1 MNVLVIN
8 HHFQYDLEA
17 LLEANNGKHNVKEVS
32 PFYFYERSKQ
42 DLPLPI
48 FYRDGLEEYSLPQYQ
63 RHRAKWRKRLATVL
77 AELYYIF
84 PFDVIVSPH
93 YVYFYIY
100 DLPEVTE
107 QLGIPLIIC
116 QKETTRSRCFIE
128 KEAVVARKYFPFKAD
143 LMTVCGPDQVKFSLA
158 CGVPRKELI
167 ATGQPRFDF
176 YCRPERWLPRNKLG
190 LPEANG
196 KPTILFLT
204 YYLDCA
210 VTNTASYYR
219 PDLWREIRDQ
229 TEDVLVPV
237 AIKNGFNLVIKPHP
251 QHNPTDLERM
261 KDKIRTMSGPS
272 WGRSICFL
280 DGASDLRHV
289 IVHADIVVGFQT
301 TALLEAMVTGKNVI
315 YTFWTDTVLS
325 LKDEILPYH
334 TYEPMLQIARSP
346 LELKTLILNVPQALE
361 ADILDARKTAF
372 ESHLGPLD
380 GRASERFWDIV
391 ENYVE
396 NTPPATEQ
404 LVYRKQL
411 RASRIGFCQKELV
424 LARKRRFIFKCV
436 KKGLSP
442 FCGINR
448 IRRCVESIDR
458 YIDLLQQRI
467 KECKAIAEG
476 AEIEGNA
483 ILGRR
488 ETNWQFRLKSYL
500 YHKSRSFQSRLS
512 RFPVGVDGG
521 VKMEENRRFEIP
533 ARQRKKSASRQ
544 P

>member
-17 LLEANNGKHNVKEVS
+17 LLEANRGKHNVKEVS
-32 PFYFYERSKQ
+32 PFYFYESSKR
-42 DLPLPI
+42 DLPVQI
-48 FYRDGLEEYSLPQYQ
+48 FYRDGLKEYSLPQYEG
-63 RHRAKWRKRLATVL
+63 HRVKWRKRLARAL

-100 DLPEVTE
+100 DLPEVAR

-116 QKETTRSRCFIE
+116 QKETTRSRFFIE
-128 KEAVVARKYFPFKAD
+128 KEALVARKYFPFKAN

-158 CGVPRKELI
+158 CGVPREELI

-176 YCRPERWLPRNKLG
+176 YCRPERWLPKNKLG

-219 PDLWREIRDQ
+219 TDLWKEIRDQ
-229 TEDVLVPV
+229 TEDVLVPL
-237 AIKNGFNLVIKPHP
+237 AIDSGFNLVIKPHP
-251 QHNPTDLERM
+251 QHSPTDLERM
-261 KDKIRTMSGPS
+261 KDRIRTMSGSS

-280 DGASDLRHV
+280 DGACDLRHV
-289 IVHADIVVGFQT
+289 MVHADIVVGFQT

-325 LKDEILPYH
+325 LQDEILPYH

-346 LELKTLILNVPQALE
+346 LELSTMIQNAPQAL
-361 ADILDARKTAF
+361 DVSILDARKSAF

-380 GRASERFWDIV
+380 GRASERFWNVV

-396 NTPPATEQ
+396 STPPGAEQ
-404 LVYRKQL
+404 LLYRKQL
-411 RASRIGFCQKELV
+411 RASRVEFCRKELILV
-424 LARKRRFIFKCV
+424 GRKRFFFNCV
-436 KKGLSP
+436 KRGLSVLCC
-442 FCGINR
+442 FDQIKR
-448 IRRCVESIDR
+448 WVDSVDR
-458 YIDLLQQRI
+458 YINLLQQRTA
-467 KECKAIAEG
+467 ECKVVAKG
-476 AEIEGNA
+476 AEVANNV

-488 ETNWQFRLKSYL
+488 NTNWQFRLKSYL
-500 YHKSRSFQSRLS
+500 YYKIRPFQSYWS
-512 RFPVGVDGG
+512 
-521 VKMEENRRFEIP
+521 RRFVDCPTDSKDAIE
-533 ARQRKKSASRQ
+533 SSRLPCNRDQ
-544 P
+544 DSQ